1 MESIKK
7 MNLSAI
13 EDRLSLS
20 EMQEI
25 QAGVNCS
32 NGRATAILGGVFTVI
47 GCAVPVAGWILL
59 PSALGLC
66 AQAYIC
72 AQQG

>member
-13 EDRLSLS
+13 EDRLSVS

-25 QAGVNCS
+25 QAGSGGGGNCIAGWCCVFGGMIS
-32 NGRATAILGGVFTVI
+32 SEFGVGCFAI
-47 GCAVPVAGWILL
+47 VAGFATV
-59 PSALGLC
+59 SANC
-66 AQAYIC
+66 R
-72 AQQG
+72 